1 MKTAVGR
8 VPHAPLVSRAS
19 LVAQRCDGVAQL
31 RRHRSVAAAHL
42 LHLPQPLREVRLA
55 RGERGVLRRQQR
67 ELRRVL
73 SARGALLLL
82 LRHLLREPLARH
94 RRVLELVAHAGT
106 EVDLVRVTARAS
118 GVSRWLGLGLG
129 FGFGWFWVWVVLG
142 SGLGMGLDLAL
153 ESRRS
158 TAEKSEGL

>member
-1 MKTAVGR
+1 MKTAV
-8 VPHAPLVSRAS
+8 HAVCLMPPSCHAS

-31 RRHRSVAAAHL
+31 RRHRRVAAAHL

-67 ELRRVL
+67 ELRCVL

-94 RRVLELVAHAGT
+94 RRVLELVAHAGA
-106 EVDLVRVTARAS
+106 EVDLVRVAARAS

-129 FGFGWFWVWVVLG
+129 FGFGWFWVWVVFGL
-142 SGLGMGLDLAL
+142 GLGMGLGLAL